1 MVKIPAATHLIV
13 PAALAG
19 LMVLCLSTR
28 AISDPSTPAST
39 TPTPANDPYLW
50 LEEVDGSNAM
60 KWVRAENDKTLA
72 VLEKDPR
79 YDKLFADALTIA
91 EAKDRIPAPEILRD
105 GILNFWQ
112 DADHVRGIW
121 RRTTLDNYETES
133 PQWTTVLDLD
143 ALAKSEKANWVWK
156 GVNFELPEER
166 RGLIDLSDGG
176 EDAVTVREFDLP
188 SAQFVEKGFQ
198 LPRAKQRHAWEDAD
212 TLLVSYALTPAE
224 LTESGYPYLIRRLK
238 RGQTLE
244 DAPVVFRGTQKDGGY
259 GVSPTAMEDGAGHR
273 AILIDRPL
281 STFESE
287 SYVMRD
293 GDFAKLALPLKTSIR
308 ELVEGKLIMTVEED
322 WASEAGKISQGSLV
336 AIDLAAAKQNP
347 NVIKPVVIYAPGPR
361 ESIGSVAATRDALVV
376 AIFDNVRGRAFT
388 YRAASDGT
396 WSRQKLDVTDN
407 VSVDIADAD
416 IHSDLAFLNVSGYLQ
431 PTSLW
436 LAKTDSQSLKQI
448 KTLSAK
454 FDASGDIVEQFE
466 AASSDGV
473 KIPYF
478 IVHPKDM
485 KPDGSNPTI
494 LYAYGGFQ
502 ASMTPSYSAMIGKLW
517 LERGGV
523 FVMANIRGGGEFG
536 PAWHEAG
543 LKTHRQIIYD
553 DFAAVARDLITRK
566 MTSPRR
572 LGIQGGSNGG
582 LLMGV
587 ELTQHPELWNAV
599 DIQVPLLDMERYEK
613 IAAGTSWVGEYGS
626 MSNPEEAAFLSS
638 ISPYA
643 NVHRGRSYP
652 QALIWTTSKDDRVGP
667 QHARKF
673 AARLAE
679 YGIPYYFYE
688 VTEGGHGSGANIKER
703 VRTTALEMTYFTR
716 KLMDN

>member
-1 MVKIPAATHLIV
+1 MVKIPVATHFIV
-13 PAALAG
+13 PTALAG
-19 LMVLCLSTR
+19 LMGLCLSTR
-28 AISDPSTPAST
+28 AVSDQAAPAS
-39 TPTPANDPYLW
+39 PTSTATNDPYLW
-50 LEEVDGSNAM
+50 LEDVDGSSAM
-60 KWVRAENDKTLA
+60 KWVRAENEKTLA

-91 EAKDRIPAPEILRD
+91 EAKDRIPAPEIIRD
-105 GILNFWQ
+105 AILNFWQ

-121 RRTTLDNYETES
+121 RRTTLDNYETDS

-143 ALAKSEKANWVWK
+143 ELAKSEKANWVWK
-156 GVNFELPEER
+156 GSDFEQPDER
-166 RGLIDLSDGG
+166 RCLIDLSDGG
-176 EDAVTVREFDLP
+176 EDAVTIREFDFP
-188 SAQFVEKGFQ
+188 SAHFVKKGFE

-212 TLLVSYALTPAE
+212 TLLVSYALSSAE
-224 LTESGYPYLIRRLK
+224 LTESGYPYLVRRLK

-244 DAPVVFRGTQKDGGY
+244 NAPVVFRGTQKDGGY
-259 GVSPTAMEDGAGHR
+259 GVSPSAMEDGAGHH

-287 SYVMRD
+287 SYLLRD
-293 GDFAKLALPLKTSIR
+293 GDFAKLALPSKVHIR
-308 ELVEGKLIMTVEED
+308 AFVEGKLIMTVEED
-322 WASEAGKISQGSLV
+322 WTTEGGKVSQGSLV
-336 AIDLAAAKQNP
+336 AVDLAAAKQNP
-347 NVIKPVVIYAPGPR
+347 NAIKPVVIYAPGPR

-376 AIFDNVRGRAFT
+376 TIFENVRGRAFT

-396 WSRQKLDVTDN
+396 WSRQKLDVPDN
-407 VSVDIADAD
+407 VSVDIVDAD
-416 IHSDLAFLNVSGYLQ
+416 IHSDLAFLDVSGFLQ

-436 LAKTDSQSLKQI
+436 RAKMDSQSVKEI
-448 KTLSAK
+448 KTLPAK
-454 FDASGDIVEQFE
+454 FDASHGVVEQFE

-485 KPDGSNPTI
+485 KLDGSNPTI

-502 ASMTPSYSAMIGKLW
+502 VSITPFYSAMLGKLW
-517 LERGGV
+517 LERGGSIV
-523 FVMANIRGGGEFG
+523 VANIRGGGEFG

-553 DFAAVARDLITRK
+553 DFAAVGRDLIARK
-566 MTSPRR
+566 ITSPRR

-587 ELTQHPELWNAV
+587 QFTQHPELWNAV

-613 IAAGTSWVGEYGS
+613 IAAGTSWVGEFGS

-643 NVHRGRSYP
+643 NVHRGQSYP

-716 KLMDN
+716 KLMDD